1 MTSAASRV
9 RLAAGGALWAV
20 VIVVA
25 APASGQPA
33 IDEAIALYAAA
44 AYDEALNALERV
56 PAPELSGAERDTADR
71 YRMLCLLALGRTA
84 DAELVIAE
92 LLERSPG
99 ARLDPD
105 VSPRARRAFDDTRRR
120 VLPALARR
128 HYQRARALYD
138 EHRYEE
144 AAEGFAL
151 ARSLAA
157 DPELSP
163 AEPGLADL
171 AELAAG
177 FEELSRRAPAVER
190 SSAPAAAGAWPPAA
204 APRSAAP
211 AAAATDRSRERASAS
226 PDTPGVPAGGSGA
239 APRVRPSDA
248 LYSDADTGVLAP
260 IQIRREIR
268 WLGRRRPAPATL
280 LGIVEV
286 EIDKNGRVVN
296 AAIRKSVSREF
307 DAVVLDS
314 VKVWEFRPAIR
325 AGLTVRYKKVI
336 EVRSGT

>member
-1 MTSAASRV
+1 MTSAASRI

-20 VIVVA
+20 VTVVA

-56 PAPELSGAERDTADR
+56 PAPALSGAERDTADR

-84 DAELVIAE
+84 DAERVIAD
-92 LLERSPG
+92 LLERSPN
-99 ARLDPD
+99 ARLEPD
-105 VSPRARRAFDDTRRR
+105 ASPRARRAFEDTRRR

-128 HYQRARALYD
+128 HYQRARALYA
-138 EHRYEE
+138 EHRYAE

-157 DPELSP
+157 DPELGP
-163 AEPGLADL
+163 AGPGLADL

-177 FEELSRRAPAVER
+177 FEELCRRAPAVER
-190 SSAPAAAGAWPPAA
+190 SSVPLAAAGASPRAA

-211 AAAATDRSRERASAS
+211 T
-226 PDTPGVPAGGSGA
+226 A
-239 APRVRPSDA
+239 APPLRPSDA
-248 LYSDADTGVLAP
+248 LYSDADTGVVAP
-260 IQIRREIR
+260 LPIRRPIR
-268 WLGRRRPAPATL
+268 WLGRRRPAASTL